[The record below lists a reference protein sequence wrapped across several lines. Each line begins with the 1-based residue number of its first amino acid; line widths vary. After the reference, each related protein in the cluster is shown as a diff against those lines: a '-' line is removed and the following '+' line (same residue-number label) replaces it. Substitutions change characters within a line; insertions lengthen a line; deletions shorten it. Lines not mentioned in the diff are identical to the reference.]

1 MSQLKVNSIV
11 PVGGLPSGATS
22 GGVIQV
28 VQTVKTDDFSTAV
41 STGNYN
47 QITGLGVTITPSTNS
62 SKIILHAVI
71 VGTNSGNNVHCGF
84 EIRNG
89 STRLTGYQHT
99 GTIGSRTPSMSSSIN
114 SGTGPLI
121 TVPIHAVDSPAS
133 TSAQTYNVFV
143 STEGYTWYLNRGQDG
158 NDQAQNYAGI
168 STITAYEVGV

>member
-1 MSQLKVNSIV
+1 MSQIKVNSIV
-11 PVGGLPSGATS
+11 PVDRLPSGATS
-22 GGVIQV
+22 GGIIQV

-41 STGNYN
+41 NTGSYN
-47 QITGLGVTITPSTNS
+47 QITGLSCTITPSTTS
-62 SKIILHAVI
+62 SKILLHAVI

-99 GTIGSRTPSMSSSIN
+99 GTIGSRTPTMSGSIN

-121 TVPIHAVDSPAS
+121 TVPIYAMDSPAS
-133 TSAQTYNVFV
+133 TSAQTYNVYV

-158 NDQAQNYAGI
+158 NNQAQNYAGI
-168 STITAYEVGV
+168 STLTAMEVSA

>member
-11 PVGGLPSGATS
+11 PVGGLPSGATA
-22 GGVIQV
+22 GGIIQV

-47 QITGLGVTITPSTNS
+47 QITGLGVTITPSQNS

-89 STRLTGYQHT
+89 STRLTGYQYT

-121 TVPIHAVDSPAS
+121 TVPIHAVDSPSS

-158 NDQAQNYAGI
+158 TNQAQNYAGI

>member
-158 NDQAQNYAGI
+158 NNQAQNYAGI

>member
-1 MSQLKVNSIV
+1 MSTLKVNSII
-11 PVGGLPSGATS
+11 PT
-22 GGVIQV
+22 GGVPTGGGGGIIQMK
-28 VQTVKTDDFSTAV
+28 QTVKTDDFSTAV

-47 QITGLGVTITPSTNS
+47 IITGLSVSLTPLSSS
-62 SKIILHAVI
+62 SKILLHAVI

-121 TVPIHAVDSPAS
+121 TVPIYAQDSPAS
-133 TSAQTYNVFV
+133 TSQQTYNVYV
-143 STEGYTWYLNRGQDG
+143 STEGYTWYLNRGQSG
-158 NDQAQNYAGI
+158 SDQAQNYAGI
-168 STITAYEVGV
+168 STLTAYEVGV

>member
-11 PVGGLPSGATS
+11 PVGGLPSGATA
-22 GGVIQV
+22 GGIIQV

-47 QITGLGVTITPSTNS
+47 AITGLSCTITPSTNS
-62 SKIILHAVI
+62 SKILLHAVI

-121 TVPIHAVDSPAS
+121 TIPIYAMDSPAS
-133 TSAQTYNVFV
+133 TSAQTYNVYV
-143 STEGYTWYLNRGQDG
+143 STEGYTWNLNRGQDG
-158 NDQAQNYAGI
+158 NNQAQNYAGI
-168 STITAYEVGV
+168 STLTAYEVGV

>member
-11 PVGGLPSGATS
+11 PAGGLPSGATA
-22 GGVIQV
+22 GGIIQV

-47 QITGLGVTITPSTNS
+47 AITGLSCTITPSTNS
-62 SKIILHAVI
+62 SKILLHAVI
-71 VGTNSGNNVHCGF
+71 VGNNSANNVHCGF

-99 GTIGSRTPSMSSSIN
+99 GTIGSRTPSMSSTSN
-114 SGTGPLI
+114 PGTGPLI
-121 TVPIHAVDSPAS
+121 TVPIYAMDSPAS
-133 TSAQTYNVFV
+133 TSAQTYNVYV

-158 NDQAQNYAGI
+158 NNQAQNYAGI
-168 STITAYEVGV
+168 STLTAYEVGV

>member
-11 PVGGLPSGATS
+11 PVGGLPSGATA
-22 GGVIQV
+22 GGIIQV

-47 QITGLGVTITPSTNS
+47 QITGLGVTITPSQNS

-89 STRLTGYQHT
+89 STRLTGNQHT

-121 TVPIHAVDSPAS
+121 TVPIHAVDSPSS

-158 NDQAQNYAGI
+158 TNQAQNYAGI